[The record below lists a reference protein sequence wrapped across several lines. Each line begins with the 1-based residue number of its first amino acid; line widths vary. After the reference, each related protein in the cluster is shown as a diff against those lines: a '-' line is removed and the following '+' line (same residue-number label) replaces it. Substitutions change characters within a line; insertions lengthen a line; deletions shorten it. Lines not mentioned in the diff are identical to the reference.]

1 MKQVYQQI
9 ISSENGDCMKA
20 TLCSLLELEYD
31 SVCNFVEYKNW
42 WQIMESALNDNGY
55 KWGTRFFNEK
65 KMDLWYPTDC
75 FRPYLQ
81 LRKGFSLSD
90 IMPEDTIDGF
100 LFGSVLSPH
109 NFNRENLDLGLH
121 MVVID
126 ANCNIVFDPNPE
138 YTGID
143 HYPLSRLLGFN
154 GVLEAWGVRKL
165 STKDEI
171 KHCLRT

>member
-9 ISSENGDCMKA
+9 ISSGNGDCMKA

-31 SVCNFVEYKNW
+31 SVCNFVEYEDW
-42 WQIMESALNDNGY
+42 WQRMEAVLNDNGY

-65 KMDLWYPTDC
+65 KMDLWHPTDC

-81 LRKGFSLSD
+81 LEEGFRLSD

-109 NFNRENLDLGLH
+109 NYNSQDMNKGLH

-126 ANCNIVFDPNPE
+126 ANCNIVHDPNPE
-138 YTGID
+138 YAGIH

-165 STKDEI
+165 TDKINEE
-171 KHCLRT
+171 